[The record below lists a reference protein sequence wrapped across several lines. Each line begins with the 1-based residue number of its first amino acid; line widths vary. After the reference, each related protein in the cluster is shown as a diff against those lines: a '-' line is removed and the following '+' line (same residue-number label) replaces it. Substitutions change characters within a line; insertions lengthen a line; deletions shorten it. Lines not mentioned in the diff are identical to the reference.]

1 VTEQLQMA
9 GIRAELDSSNDRL
22 GKMIRNVEKAKI
34 PVVGVVGANE
44 MESGTMS
51 VRTRA
56 DGELGAMPV
65 TEVIDRLLQAINTY
79 QKF

>member
-1 VTEQLQMA
+1 VTEQLQLA

-22 GKMIRNVEKAKI
+22 GKMIRNAEKAKI

-65 TEVIDRLLQAINTY
+65 AEVTGRLLQAINTY